1 MSLMNILAS
10 GNENTKPFFENIKFL
25 DRNERY
31 KPIEPTWRPSANKLF
46 RRKFLGDIYI
56 AFILYEVKQLAA
68 EWFHEYLWKLIVMLL
83 TTLYV
88 VCKLLLNEIKMHDW

>member
-46 RRKFLGDIYI
+46 RRKFLGRYLYSIYFVWSETI
-56 AFILYEVKQLAA
+56 GCRMISWIFMKTHRHAANHILRGMLIIT
-68 EWFHEYLWKLIVMLL
+68 EW
-83 TTLYV
+83 
-88 VCKLLLNEIKMHDW
+88 N